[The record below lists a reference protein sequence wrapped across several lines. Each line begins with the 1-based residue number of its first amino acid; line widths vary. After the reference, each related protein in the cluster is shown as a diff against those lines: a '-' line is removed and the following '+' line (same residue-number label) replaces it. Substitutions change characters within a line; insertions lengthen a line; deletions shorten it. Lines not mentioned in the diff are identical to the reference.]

1 MRRYIIFILI
11 GIFAFSAN
19 VHSQPVNVFSK
30 STTDKMVENRLLK
43 AVEKYNEGEYESA
56 KKILNIVLMDD
67 DSNDAAWYYQ
77 SLIAI
82 HDNDLDLAQESLK
95 RAVELDP
102 MNFWYRYRLAMIYAY
117 TGSEEVAA
125 DMYEKLL
132 ADFPKKNELYFEM
145 VDLYVNQGNYEK
157 ALETIAEIE
166 NEFGQSEALTL
177 QKYRIFHVLE
187 RPEDALESLR
197 KYNTRYSSPFV
208 LCILAEDELHQYNDS
223 TALSY
228 YDEALDL
235 DSSFAPA
242 LLGKAE
248 VYRTTHMY
256 DEYFPVLNDYI
267 QISDA
272 TVEEKSKYLLALME
286 QGDPKFMK
294 AFRPE
299 MDLVIQKFI
308 EVHVDDEK
316 VYEVGGM
323 YYFYTNRLDQ
333 ARLYFEAYVEAHPE
347 SYAAAAA
354 LVEFLMYIQ
363 DWEALSEEGR
373 KCHQR
378 FPWEPIFLEMASV
391 GDYRLGN
398 YEEVLNACHELLKV
412 DSDDEK
418 KVNIL
423 STMGDVYHLLGD
435 SKKAYK
441 TYESALK
448 IDPDN
453 VYVLNNYAYYLSM
466 EGKNLKKAYEMSKK
480 TIEAEPD
487 NATYLDTFGWILYL
501 QGKYIEARPVFKN
514 AMLHGGKE
522 SAVILDH
529 YAEVLFALKEYDLAF
544 IYWNLA
550 LQKNDD
556 DNLDLKAKVEAKRA
570 EVKK

>member
-1 MRRYIIFILI
+1 MRIYILSVLI
-11 GIFAFSAN
+11 GLLTFSTSAL
-19 VHSQPVNVFSK
+19 SQSIK
-30 STTDKMVENRLLK
+30 DRKLENYIL
-43 AVEKYNEGEYESA
+43 AAIEKYNESDLDSA
-56 KKILNIVLMDD
+56 KEMLAAVLLE
-67 DSNDAAWYYQ
+67 DSTYDAAWYYQ
-77 SLIAI
+77 ALIAVKE
-82 HDNDLDLAQESLK
+82 NKSDLAQECLK
-95 RAVELDP
+95 RASELDP
-102 MNFWYRYRLAMIYAY
+102 MNFWYRYRLAMLYAY
-117 TGSEEVAA
+117 TGSEEVAV

-132 ADFPKKNELYFEM
+132 EDFPKKNELYFEM
-145 VDLYVNQGNYEK
+145 VDLYVGQGNYDK
-157 ALETIAEIE
+157 ALETISEIE
-166 NEFGQSEALTL
+166 NEFGQSEALVLTE
-177 QKYRIFHVLE
+177 YRILHLLG
-187 RPEDALESLR
+187 RPEDAMQALR
-197 KYNTRYSSPFV
+197 EYNNRYSSPYV
-208 LCILAEDELHQYNDS
+208 LCILAEDEMQQYNDS
-223 TALSY
+223 IAVAY

-235 DSSFAPA
+235 DSSFSPA

-272 TVEEKSKYLLALME
+272 TAEEKAKYLLALIE

-294 AFRPE
+294 VFRPE
-299 MDLVIQKFI
+299 MDLVIQKFV
-308 EVHVDDEK
+308 EVHFDKEK

-333 ARLYFEAYVEAHPE
+333 ARSYFEAYVEAHPE
-347 SYAAAAA
+347 SYEASAA

-373 KCHQR
+373 KAYQR
-378 FPWEPIFLEMASV
+378 FPEEPAYLEMASV

-398 YEEVLNACHELLKV
+398 YEAVLNACHELLKV
-412 DSDDEK
+412 ASDDEK
-418 KVNIL
+418 KVNTL
-423 STMGDVYHLLGD
+423 STMGDVYHFLGD

-441 TYESALK
+441 IYESALK

-480 TIEAEPD
+480 TIEVEPD

-514 AMLHGGKE
+514 AMLHGGKD

-529 YAEVLFALKEYDLAF
+529 YAEVLFALKEYDMAF
-544 IYWNLA
+544 VYWNLA

-556 DNLDLKAKVEAKRA
+556 EGFDLKAKVEAKRA